1 MGILLWG
8 SVAATGAHSVFVTNI
23 SVDVFIIT
31 LSRFTLGR
39 RFVKV
44 LRSAMVSDST
54 GMQKKLE
61 KAQIQQKYRSKH
73 LIKSKEIMQILAKSY
88 NFDICFC
95 LISNC

>member
-8 SVAATGAHSVFVTNI
+8 SVAAAGAYSVFVTNI
-23 SVDVFIIT
+23 SVDAFIIT
-31 LSRFTLGR
+31 QSRFTSG

-73 LIKSKEIMQILAKSY
+73 LIKSKEILQILAKSY

-95 LISNC
+95 LISNY